1 MEPREIDKIQNLV
14 NDQKFRKQV
23 LSLNAEEQ
31 IFQNLQ
37 SEFGNSSNDEL
48 EVASQ
53 IVVSL
58 NRDKKIING
67 SNKDQIWS
75 DVVKA
80 MNEFDK
86 GNANSNGQPKLT
98 VIKDSFKLK
107 SYMKY
112 AAIFIGLAMA
122 FS

>member
-1 MEPREIDKIQNLV
+1 LEPREIDKIQNLV

-37 SEFGNSSNDEL
+37 S

-98 VIKDSFKLK
+98 VIKDSFKWK

>member
-14 NDQKFRKQV
+14 NYQKFRKQV

-67 SNKDQIWS
+67 SNKDQILS

-98 VIKDSFKLK
+98 VIKDSFKWK